1 MWVAYD
7 IDFGDIEQRYHIK
20 QFGEDSYEKQ
30 VRDLNFAVSDSRDRI
45 VADYLAAHA
54 HLSNS
59 EVVPVTI
66 PSKHAMVPDRL
77 IHLMQP
83 RFFFRKPM
91 SSFKVDM
98 EIQKYSTAEDGF
110 SSRQSLE
117 QSLSPAKPA
126 ETNYSHVELTVTT
139 GTKKVVLN
147 KHGDESLEFIQT
159 AGKMAVSQQLSPL
172 HTRVLSG
179 GGNKLDFERS
189 YLGPPKP

>member
-1 MWVAYD
+1 MWIAYD

-20 QFGEDSYEKQ
+20 QFGEDSYDKQ
-30 VRDLNFAVSDSRDRI
+30 VREVNFAVSDAQDRI

-91 SSFKVDM
+91 SSYKIDM

-117 QSLSPAKPA
+117 QSLSPVKAA
-126 ETNYSHVELTVTT
+126 ETNYSHVEMTVTT

-147 KHGDESLEFIQT
+147 KHGDESLEFI
-159 AGKMAVSQQLSPL
+159 
-172 HTRVLSG
+172 
-179 GGNKLDFERS
+179 
-189 YLGPPKP
+189 